1 MHPSALLLLA
11 VLGLLVATVRFRALI
26 VRGITRGRLLDY
38 TARDEAPSEPVEVG
52 ERGPLSRWLAL
63 AGYRSPRAAERFFGI
78 TAALF
83 VVGVV
88 FLIALRWSGI
98 IRAAITGLESIPGAV
113 SELFLPVIQGGPW
126 FVLVLLVSSP
136 WLVVRS
142 SRRRIVTEVECDL
155 PLVLELLATLSEAGI
170 GFDSAI
176 ERVVAAQPTD
186 RPLSAELRAFQRE
199 TLSGRPRVAALRR
212 MSRRLD
218 VPSLTIFISAVVQ
231 AEQIGSGVADVFR
244 RQADDARDRRRDRAL
259 NLAQSLPVKL
269 LFPLVICFLPA
280 IFVVTLGPIFLQFFK
295 LAETLMNRG
304 TVQ

>member
-1 MHPSALLLLA
+1 MHPSALLLLV
-11 VLGLLVATVRFRALI
+11 VLGLLVVTVRLRAWI
-26 VRGITRGRLLDY
+26 VRGITLGRLLND
-38 TARDEAPSEPVEVG
+38 TAQDEAPAEPAEVG

-63 AGYRSPRAAERFFGI
+63 AGYRSPRAAEAFLGI
-78 TAALF
+78 TAAMF

-88 FLIALRWSGI
+88 FLIVLRWSGI
-98 IRAAITGLESIPGAV
+98 IQVAITGLESIPGAV

-126 FVLVLLVSSP
+126 IVLVILVSAP
-136 WLVVRS
+136 WLVVRR

-218 VPSLTIFISAVVQ
+218 VPSLTIFISAVAQ
-231 AEQIGSGVADVFR
+231 AEQIGSSVADVFR
-244 RQADDARDRRRDRAL
+244 RQSDDARARRRDRAL

-304 TVQ
+304 TVR